1 MIGTPRVQWWCSAT
15 GAPWD
20 WSWRAYPGVWL
31 LAAVVAAWLWHARHG
46 PARSGVASARPTRWR
61 SAAAW
66 LGVALL
72 WLTLDWPIGPLG
84 AGYLASVHAMQF
96 LALAMFIPPLLLVGV
111 HPDRPLG
118 LGQRVASIH
127 PLVPMLLFTI
137 VMLVT
142 HLPRVVDGFMSSQ
155 LGAFALD
162 ASWLVAGL
170 AFWWP
175 LVIRRSGGVR
185 FPAPMRMLYLFFGTQ
200 VHLYIAMWLLLAEFP
215 VYATYELAP
224 RVTGLSALQD
234 QQVAGGL
241 MLGLG
246 GPFVLA
252 AITVLFFRWANQ
264 EPDMAVPG

>member
-1 MIGTPRVQWWCSAT
+1 
-15 GAPWD
+15 
-20 WSWRAYPGVWL
+20 
-31 LAAVVAAWLWHARHG
+31 
-46 PARSGVASARPTRWR
+46 
-61 SAAAW
+61 
-66 LGVALL
+66 
-72 WLTLDWPIGPLG
+72 
-84 AGYLASVHAMQF
+84 
-96 LALAMFIPPLLLVGV
+96 
-111 HPDRPLG
+111 
-118 LGQRVASIH
+118 
-127 PLVPMLLFTI
+127 
-137 VMLVT
+137 MLVT

-252 AITVLFFRWANQ
+252 AITALFFRWANQ